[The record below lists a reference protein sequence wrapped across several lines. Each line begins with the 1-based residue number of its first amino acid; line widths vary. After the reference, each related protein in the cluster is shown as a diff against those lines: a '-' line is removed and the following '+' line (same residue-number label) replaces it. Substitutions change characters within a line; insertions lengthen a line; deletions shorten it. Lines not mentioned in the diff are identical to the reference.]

1 MPAKYDFREGI
12 LLDKVVYKDKSHN
25 WIHNLLFFAS
35 LLVTWA
41 WGVCWFALFFY
52 AYIFHEWA
60 TMWVFIA
67 FWLLWAVAVIGI
79 GFYTIQRSKIQ
90 KEKKREMKEEK
101 LRQEQEI
108 AKAKRERNMYEKE
121 QRKND
126 LIDNNNLDP
135 NQIKIG
141 IDSSTNRNLIT
152 GGQ

>member
-1 MPAKYDFREGI
+1 MK
-12 LLDKVVYKDKSHN
+12 
-25 WIHNLLFFAS
+25 
-35 LLVTWA
+35 
-41 WGVCWFALFFY
+41 
-52 AYIFHEWA
+52 
-60 TMWVFIA
+60 
-67 FWLLWAVAVIGI
+67 
-79 GFYTIQRSKIQ
+79 
-90 KEKKREMKEEK
+90 KEEK

-152 GGQ
+152 SGQ